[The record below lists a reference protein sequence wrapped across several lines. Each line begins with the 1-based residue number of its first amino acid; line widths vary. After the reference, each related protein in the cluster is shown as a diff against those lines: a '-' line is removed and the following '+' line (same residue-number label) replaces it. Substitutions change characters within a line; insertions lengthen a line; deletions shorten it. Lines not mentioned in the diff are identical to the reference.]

1 MSAEASVIEEGGAP
15 VVPSNGRG
23 AVLVLL
29 AFFVFSATDAIVK
42 IMAGTIPAP
51 QVTFFI
57 TVAALVLLLGHAIA
71 TGRLHRLVPR
81 QPSLAFWRAL
91 LLAVDT
97 LLIHY
102 AFAKL
107 PLAEAYLIA
116 FLTPILVAMLGF
128 VFLGERL
135 SRIGWAGVLIGF
147 AGVVVAL
154 KPGVAPLNLGHLA
167 AFASAVFFAL
177 SLILL
182 RRAKM
187 AETDAALV
195 ASLLIVMTPVAL
207 AVAAVATDMVPLE
220 LPDYGLSLAGGA
232 LMLGGHALLVRA
244 FRVGEASVVAPFQY
258 SQIIWGCLYGVLL
271 FATPVEPHTV
281 LGAAIIILSGWLV
294 LRGSSERLGA

>member
-1 MSAEASVIEEGGAP
+1 MIEQGGAP
-15 VVPSNGRG
+15 VLPSNGRG
-23 AVLVLL
+23 ALLVLV
-29 AFFVFSATDAIVK
+29 AFAIFSGADAIVK
-42 IMAGTIPAP
+42 IMAGAIPPP
-51 QVTFFI
+51 QVTFLV
-57 TVAALVLLLGHAIA
+57 TVAALVLLLAHALA
-71 TGRLHRLVPR
+71 TGRLRRLVPR

-102 AFAKL
+102 AFTRL

-135 SRIGWAGVLIGF
+135 SRVGWAGVLIGF

-154 KPGVAPLNLGHLA
+154 KPDVAPLNLGHLA
-167 AFASAVFFAL
+167 AFGSAVFFAL

-187 AETDAALV
+187 AETDEALV
-195 ASLLIVMTPVAL
+195 ASLLVVMTPVAL
-207 AVAAVATDMVPLE
+207 AVAAVSTDMVPLD
-220 LPDYGLSLAGGA
+220 LPGYGFALAGGV

-271 FATPVEPHTV
+271 FATPVELYT
-281 LGAAIIILSGWLV
+281 LAGAAIIILSGWLV
-294 LRGSSERLGA
+294 LK

>member
-1 MSAEASVIEEGGAP
+1 MIEEGGAP

-220 LPDYGLSLAGGA
+220 LRDYGLSLAGGA

>member
-1 MSAEASVIEEGGAP
+1 MIEEGGAP

-187 AETDAALV
+187 AETHAALV

>member
-1 MSAEASVIEEGGAP
+1 MIEEGGAP

-182 RRAKM
+182 RPAKM

>member
-1 MSAEASVIEEGGAP
+1 MIEEGGAP

-207 AVAAVATDMVPLE
+207 AVAAVATDMVPLD
-220 LPDYGLSLAGGA
+220 LPDYDSRWRAAHSCWAATRCWCARSGSAKPRSWPRSSTARSSGA
-232 LMLGGHALLVRA
+232 VSMVFSSSQRPLNRTRCSVPRSSSCRA
-244 FRVGEASVVAPFQY
+244 
-258 SQIIWGCLYGVLL
+258 
-271 FATPVEPHTV
+271 
-281 LGAAIIILSGWLV
+281 
-294 LRGSSERLGA
+294 GSS

>member
-1 MSAEASVIEEGGAP
+1 MAEGDGAP

-23 AVLVLL
+23 ALLVLL

-51 QVTFFI
+51 QVTFLV
-57 TVAALVLLLGHAIA
+57 TVAALILLLVHAFA
-71 TGRLHRLVPR
+71 TGRVRRLVPR

-91 LLAVDT
+91 LLALDT

-128 VFLGERL
+128 AFLGERL

-154 KPGVAPLNLGHLA
+154 KPGVAPLNSGHLA
-167 AFASAVFFAL
+167 AFGSAVFFAL

-187 AETDAALV
+187 VETDEALV
-195 ASLLIVMTPVAL
+195 ASLLVVMTPVAF
-207 AVAAVATDMVPLE
+207 AVAAVSGELMPLG
-220 LPDYGLSLAGGA
+220 LPDFGLAIAGGA

-271 FATPVEPHTV
+271 FATPVEAHTLV
-281 LGAAIIILSGWLV
+281 GAAIIILSGWLV
-294 LRGSSERLGA
+294 LR

>member
-1 MSAEASVIEEGGAP
+1 MSADASVAESDGTP
-15 VVPSNGRG
+15 VVPSNGKG
-23 AVLVLL
+23 ALIVLV

-51 QVTFFI
+51 QVTFLI
-57 TVAALVLLLGHAIA
+57 TATALILLLTHALV
-71 TGRLHRLVPR
+71 TGRVRRLIPR

-91 LLAVDT
+91 LLALDT

-102 AFAKL
+102 AFATL
-107 PLAEAYLIA
+107 PMAEAYLIA
-116 FLTPILVAMLGF
+116 FLTPILVAMLSF